1 MLTDQSKIKFQNSGK
16 VITTEQIFNGHVLD
30 LYVNQMKIDDQIVE
44 RELVHRH
51 PGVGIL
57 AITPEEK
64 IVFVKQYRPAVDEYL
79 MEMPAGLI
87 DLVEGEFEDPLV
99 AAKRELEEE
108 TAYQAANWKEIG
120 EFYVSPGALDEKLHL
135 YIATDLKRVENP
147 LPADEDENIE
157 LIELEKA
164 EVLDLLRTNQ
174 IRDAKTVIAL
184 QYWLLNK
191 E

>member
-16 VITTEQIFNGHVLD
+16 VVTTEQIFNGHVLD
-30 LYVNQMKIDDQIVE
+30 LYVNKMDIDGQIVE

-51 PGVGIL
+51 PGVGVL
-57 AITPEEK
+57 AFTPDEK

-87 DLVEGEFEDPLV
+87 DLVEGEFEEPLIT
-99 AAKRELEEE
+99 AKRELEEE
-108 TAYQAANWKEIG
+108 TAYQAANWEKIG

-135 YIATDLKRVENP
+135 YVATDLVRVDNP
-147 LPADEDENIE
+147 LPQDEDEQIE

-164 EVLDLLRTNQ
+164 EVLNLLKTNQ
-174 IRDAKTVIAL
+174 IKDAKTVIAL
-184 QYWLLNK
+184 QYWLLN
-191 E
+191 EE